1 MVQQHLLENVYSYLD
16 RNDLFNFI
24 LPFYEKSNEQ
34 IFTKRLFDMV
44 WSYIEDELNHN
55 YKINN
60 DRKYSYLCF
69 SYYRL
74 YNWIMEDSIYF
85 RYYLDKISDED
96 LIFIM
101 ERDLLNPYK
110 RMEYE
115 NYEKICNVSLHRYM
129 NERLKRI
136 KNNRKTLLFTH
147 IRAIKLKRW
156 DILEYILRET
166 PNFLSKN
173 KIKEDIRKIKNLVK
187 ENHLKLVEYE
197 KVKEIYCKIMEE
209 KVLIKNK
216 RLYIHL
222 NRENFDVNFY
232 LQLFENT
239 KKDKEMIPI
248 LEEKLIKLLKEYPVK
263 FKLNMYHIKFILMG
277 MDIRRYYEIFSGYFI
292 LPENLY
298 ENLCI
303 PIELYLDKVSYLE
316 KRLEWMK
323 IIKEEGEPMFIT
335 TKITYKIILSDIHT
349 VDIKNYF
356 NAIHYFKDIVNNP
369 IFLEYVLKEHTNQLQ
384 KIKLQ
389 EVSYKSNNNNYQTE
403 VENLGYGIDNVYQ
416 LLFYLSIEA
425 CNKKSLNLFYEYNKE
440 LKKLDSEI
448 YKRLCLYHFLDD
460 DVKCMYKNEDKVVN
474 FLMNLGIRP
483 DIETLRFFIKMNKI
497 YKFRMMLKKGCE
509 TDSTLYVDACKKHN
523 DDIFSMLLKKEIP
536 FDEESINL
544 CLKIVEKN
552 LENIWSSDKIIYNFS
567 TGNLNI
573 LELMK
578 ENGIESQ
585 ELKRIYDK
593 YKKISNEYKNQLL
606 GILHAYNKMSN
617 EDKTHLLGILHKI
630 NE

>member
-1 MVQQHLLENVYSYLD
+1 MVQKHLLEKVYSYLD

-74 YNWIMEDSIYF
+74 YNWIHEESIYF
-85 RYYLDKISDED
+85 QYYLDKICDED

-115 NYEKICNVSLHRYM
+115 NYEKICNVTLHRYM

-136 KNNRKTLLFTH
+136 KNNGKTLLFTH

-239 KKDKEMIPI
+239 TKDKEMIPI
-248 LEEKLIKLLKEYPVK
+248 LEKRLIELLKEYPVK
-263 FKLNMYHIKFILMG
+263 LKLNMYHIKFILMG
-277 MDIRRYYEIFSGYFI
+277 MDIKRYYEIFSEYFI

-323 IIKEEGEPMFIT
+323 IIEPMFIT
-335 TKITYKIILSDIHT
+335 TKITYKIFLSYIHME
-349 VDIKNYF
+349 DFKHYF
-356 NAIHYFKDIVNNP
+356 NAIHYFKDIVNNS
-369 IFLEYVLKEHTNQLQ
+369 IFLEYVLKEHTNELQ
-384 KIKLQ
+384 KIKLK
-389 EVSYKSNNNNYQTE
+389 EVSYSENKYEHSAISNTQFE
-403 VENLGYGIDNVYQ
+403 VENRGYIIENVYQ
-416 LLFYLSIEA
+416 LLFYLSIQV
-425 CNKKSLNLFYEYNKE
+425 CNEKSLNLFNEYNK
-440 LKKLDSEI
+440 
-448 YKRLCLYHFLDD
+448 
-460 DVKCMYKNEDKVVN
+460 
-474 FLMNLGIRP
+474 
-483 DIETLRFFIKMNKI
+483 
-497 YKFRMMLKKGCE
+497 
-509 TDSTLYVDACKKHN
+509 
-523 DDIFSMLLKKEIP
+523 
-536 FDEESINL
+536 
-544 CLKIVEKN
+544 
-552 LENIWSSDKIIYNFS
+552 
-567 TGNLNI
+567 
-573 LELMK
+573 
-578 ENGIESQ
+578 
-585 ELKRIYDK
+585 
-593 YKKISNEYKNQLL
+593 
-606 GILHAYNKMSN
+606 
-617 EDKTHLLGILHKI
+617 
-630 NE
+630 